1 MDVHF
6 LIDLIIFS
14 GLFFVG
20 IALMSPLTKKYSF
33 PYTIALLIVGFLS
46 QQLLHVFHI
55 ETHLVLSPDIIFFVL
70 LPILLFEGALH
81 INFHQFRLQFKTI
94 TALSTFGLL
103 LSIFIV
109 AFGLARLANIPFE
122 VALLFGAIISSTDP
136 IAVLA
141 LFKHLG
147 GPKRLSLLADGESMF
162 NDATGVVAFRVIS
175 GFVLAGQ
182 AFTSDAILAGFG
194 SFAYIFTGSIILGL
208 LMGYITS
215 EVIRRID
222 NDPLVEAVLTAALA
236 IGSFVV
242 AEHFFHL
249 SGVITTVM
257 AAITL
262 GHVGR
267 TRISHKTVHFIEEL
281 WGFLGFICV
290 SLVFFFASFNL
301 DVSIFT
307 DNYMAVIYAVLM
319 VLIGRAVSVY
329 ATCFLTN
336 NLPLFK
342 DEPNVPL
349 SWQHILNWG
358 GLRGVI
364 PLVLVYS
371 LPESYV
377 YREQLL
383 AFTMGSLLFTLLF
396 NGITIKNLLL
406 SLKLHL
412 PKNEEEIITYESE
425 VFAADAT
432 LKKLDEL
439 NPQDYD
445 KKLIVDMKK
454 NITQSQDKLR
464 KKLLKI
470 GDADEVFVSL
480 RLQSLDI
487 QRNTVRELHNQ
498 RYINENVFYEYD
510 LQLDMQQD
518 ALEYPEVYAEEI
530 SSAKSFRTRL
540 KRIQSVAKSM
550 PLFKKIAA
558 ESKDQLV
565 EERYSLLKARIIANK
580 EVLEYLAKCEK
591 IFDSKK
597 NIVQKVKMVESM
609 YNSHQKNNKNEIGT
623 IEKKYPRIVSSYQK
637 KLLVAS
643 IG

>member
-1 MDVHF
+1 M
-6 LIDLIIFS
+6 
-14 GLFFVG
+14 G

-33 PYTIALLIVGFLS
+33 PYTIALLIVGFVT
-46 QQLLHVFHI
+46 QQLLHLFHI
-55 ETHLVLSPDIIFFVL
+55 DSHLVLSPDIIFFVL

-94 TALSTFGLL
+94 TALATFGLL

-175 GFVLAGQ
+175 GFVLAGK
-182 AFTSDAILAGFG
+182 AFTSDAIFAGFG

-208 LMGYITS
+208 VMGYITS
-215 EVIRRID
+215 EIIRRID

-236 IGSFVV
+236 IGSFVF

-301 DVSIFT
+301 DISIFT

-319 VLIGRAVSVY
+319 VLIARAVSVY
-329 ATCFLTN
+329 TTCFLTN
-336 NLPLFK
+336 TLPFFK

-371 LPESYV
+371 LPESYA
-377 YREQLL
+377 YREELL

-432 LKKLDEL
+432 LKKLEEL
-439 NPQDYD
+439 DPREYD
-445 KKLIVDMKK
+445 KKLINDMKK
-454 NITQSQDKLR
+454 HIAQSQEKLR

-470 GDADEVFVSL
+470 GDADEVLVSL

-487 QRNTVRELHNQ
+487 QRNIVRNLHDR
-498 RYINENVFYEYD
+498 RYVNENVFYEYD

-518 ALEYPEVYAEEI
+518 ALEYPDVYAEEI
-530 SSAKSFRTRL
+530 SSAKSFRARL
-540 KRIQSVAKSM
+540 KRMQSIAKSM
-550 PLFKKIAA
+550 PMFKRIAS

-565 EERYSLLKARIIANK
+565 EERYSLLRARIIANL
-580 EVLEYLAKCEK
+580 EVLSYLEKCEK
-591 IFDSKK
+591 IFESKK
-597 NIVQKVKMVESM
+597 TFVQKVKMVEAI
-609 YNSHQKNNKNEIGT
+609 YRNHQKNNKEEIVA

-637 KLLVAS
+637 KLLVAT

>member
-1 MDVHF
+1 MDAHF
-6 LIDLIIFS
+6 LIDVIIFS

-33 PYTIALLIVGFLS
+33 PYTIALLIVGFVT
-46 QQLLHVFHI
+46 QQLLHLFHI
-55 ETHLVLSPDIIFFVL
+55 DSHLVLSPDIIFFVL

-94 TALSTFGLL
+94 TALATFGLL

-175 GFVLAGQ
+175 GFVLAGK
-182 AFTSDAILAGFG
+182 AFTSDAIFAGFG

-208 LMGYITS
+208 VMGYITS
-215 EVIRRID
+215 EIIRRID

-236 IGSFVV
+236 IGSFVF

-301 DVSIFT
+301 DISIFT

-319 VLIGRAVSVY
+319 VLIARAVSVY
-329 ATCFLTN
+329 TTCFLTN
-336 NLPLFK
+336 TLPFFK

-371 LPESYV
+371 LPESYA
-377 YREQLL
+377 YREELL

-432 LKKLDEL
+432 LKKLEEL
-439 NPQDYD
+439 DPREYD
-445 KKLIVDMKK
+445 KKLINDMKK
-454 NITQSQDKLR
+454 HIAQSQEKLR

-470 GDADEVFVSL
+470 GDADEVLVSL

-487 QRNTVRELHNQ
+487 QRNIVRNLHDR
-498 RYINENVFYEYD
+498 RYVNENVFYEYD

-518 ALEYPEVYAEEI
+518 ALEYPDVYAEEI
-530 SSAKSFRTRL
+530 SSAKSFRARL
-540 KRIQSVAKSM
+540 KRMQSIAKSM
-550 PLFKKIAA
+550 PMFKRIAS

-565 EERYSLLKARIIANK
+565 EERYSLLRARIIANL
-580 EVLEYLAKCEK
+580 EVLSYLEKCEK
-591 IFDSKK
+591 IFESKK
-597 NIVQKVKMVESM
+597 TFVQKVKMVEAI
-609 YNSHQKNNKNEIGT
+609 YRNHQKNNKEEIVA

-637 KLLVAS
+637 KLLVAT